1 MLKER
6 RKARIAKIEQE
17 ETDRMAKLKSKDT
30 QKLIEEDACFEKLRL
45 KHELELEVGKKK
57 EKRRL
62 KLKMEKTRNS
72 ELLLLHGD
80 KPKLLCFLGKSDQ
93 MDGYFF
99 RFEKKKK
106 KKKHTHTELQMI
118 CRSVE
123 HLSCFT
129 LERELALCLE
139 RPLESTKIMI
149 DLIASWIVYR
159 IW

>member
-1 MLKER
+1 MKQLASDPLAEHRPEVTHWRSTVRIGQEEIGMLKER
-6 RKARIAKIEQE
+6 RKARIAKLEQE

-30 QKLIEEDACFEKLRL
+30 QKLIEEDARFEKLRL

-99 RFEKKKK
+99 RFEKKTKTK
-106 KKKHTHTELQMI
+106 THTHRVANDMQI
-118 CRSVE
+118 CG
-123 HLSCFT
+123 T
-129 LERELALCLE
+129 LILLH
-139 RPLESTKIMI
+139 S
-149 DLIASWIVYR
+149 
-159 IW
+159 